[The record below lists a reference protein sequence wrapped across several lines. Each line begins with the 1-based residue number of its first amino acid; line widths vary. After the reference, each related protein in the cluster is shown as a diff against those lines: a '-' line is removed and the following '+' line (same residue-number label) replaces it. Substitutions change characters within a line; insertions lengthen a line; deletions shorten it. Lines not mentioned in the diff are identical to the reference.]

1 MKVEEIKIYK
11 KFFLIFM
18 IVCFIVSI
26 ISGFWIQRVYDI
38 DYISKSLHVMTFFF
52 LSIIFGILAIL
63 CELILKLNELEKRIS
78 ELELLRSFYLRK

>member
-26 ISGFWIQRVYDI
+26 ISGFWIPRVYDI